1 MIAMDDKNTA
11 MLEYLRQYP
20 GLQSFLFFNSMVD
33 QIGNTSVQTVS
44 GETWEKKYVRG
55 HGIKQ
60 WDFAVVKIAQA
71 DTGTSD
77 INADETQAVQDFM
90 DWIDKQNKAGN
101 FPDFSPSKVLSIQN
115 LQNMPNFAGI
125 DNNEGTAK
133 YMFQCRVRYYE

>member
-1 MIAMDDKNTA
+1 MDNKNTA

-125 DNNEGTAK
+125 DNNESMAK

>member
-1 MIAMDDKNTA
+1 MDNKNTA

-20 GLQSFLFFNSMVD
+20 GLQSFLYFNSMVD
-33 QIGNTSVQTVS
+33 QIGNTAVQTVY
-44 GETWEKKYVRG
+44 GETWEKKFVRG

-90 DWIDKQNKAGN
+90 DWIDAQNKSQN
-101 FPDFSPSKVLSIQN
+101 FPVFDGCKILSIEN

-133 YMFQCRVRYYE
+133 YMFQCRVRYYQ

>member
-1 MIAMDDKNTA
+1 MDNKNTA
-11 MLEYLRQYP
+11 MLEYLRQYL

-90 DWIDKQNKAGN
+90 DWIDEQNKVGN

>member
-1 MIAMDDKNTA
+1 MDNKNTA
-11 MLEYLRQYP
+11 MLAYLRQYP
-20 GLQSFLFFNSMVD
+20 GLQSFLYFNSMVD
-33 QIGNTSVQTVS
+33 QIGNTAVQTVY
-44 GETWEKKYVRG
+44 GESWEKKYIRG

-90 DWIDKQNKAGN
+90 DWIDQQNKDGN
-101 FPDFSPSKVLSIQN
+101 FPDFSPGKVLSIQN

-133 YMFQCRVRYYE
+133 YMFQCRVRYYQ

>member
-1 MIAMDDKNTA
+1 MDNKNTA
-11 MLEYLRQYP
+11 MLEYLRKYP

-33 QIGNTSVQTVS
+33 QIGNTAVQTVS

-60 WDFAVVKIAQA
+60 WDFAIVKIAQA

-90 DWIDKQNKAGN
+90 DWIDEQNKAGN
-101 FPDFSPSKVLSIQN
+101 FPDFSPGVVLSIEN

-125 DNNEGTAK
+125 DQNEGAAK
-133 YMFQCRVRYYE
+133 YMFQCRVRYQV

>member
-1 MIAMDDKNTA
+1 MDNKNTA
-11 MLEYLRQYP
+11 MLAYLRQYP
-20 GLQSFLFFNSMVD
+20 GLQSFLYFNSMVD
-33 QIGNTSVQTVS
+33 QIGNTAVQTVY
-44 GETWEKKYVRG
+44 GETWEKKFVRG

-90 DWIDKQNKAGN
+90 DWIDAQNKSQN
-101 FPDFSPSKVLSIQN
+101 FPVFDGCKILSIEN

-125 DNNEGTAK
+125 DNNEGAAK

>member
-1 MIAMDDKNTA
+1 MDNKNTA

-33 QIGNTSVQTVS
+33 QIGNTAVQTVS

-90 DWIDKQNKAGN
+90 DWIEAQNKAGN
-101 FPDFSPSKVLSIQN
+101 FPDFSPGNVLSISN

>member
-1 MIAMDDKNTA
+1 MADNKNIA

-20 GLQSFLFFNSMVD
+20 GLQSFLYFNSMVD
-33 QIGNTSVQTVS
+33 QIGNTAVQTVY
-44 GETWEKKYVRG
+44 GETWEKKFVRG

-90 DWIDKQNKAGN
+90 DWIDRQNDSGN
-101 FPDFSPSKVLSIQN
+101 YPDFSPGKVLSIEN

-133 YMFQCRVRYYE
+133 YMFQCRVRYYQ

>member
-1 MIAMDDKNTA
+1 MDNKNTA

-20 GLQSFLFFNSMVD
+20 GLQSFLFFFFIVD

-90 DWIDKQNKAGN
+90 DWIDEQNKSGN
-101 FPDFSPSKVLSIQN
+101 FPDFSPSKVLSISN
-115 LQNMPNFAGI
+115 LQNMPNFAGV

>member
-1 MIAMDDKNTA
+1 MDNKNTA

-33 QIGNTSVQTVS
+33 QIGNTAVQTVY

-90 DWIDKQNKAGN
+90 DWIDEQNEIGN
-101 FPDFSPSKVLSIQN
+101 FPDFSPGKVLSIQN

>member
-1 MIAMDDKNTA
+1 MENKNTA

-33 QIGNTSVQTVS
+33 QIGNTAVQTVS

-90 DWIDKQNKAGN
+90 DWIDEQNEIGN
-101 FPDFSPSKVLSIQN
+101 FPDFSPGKVLSIQN

-125 DNNEGTAK
+125 NNNEGTAK

>member
-1 MIAMDDKNTA
+1 MDNKNTA
-11 MLEYLRQYP
+11 MLEYLRKYP

-90 DWIDKQNKAGN
+90 DWIDEQNKAGN

>member
-1 MIAMDDKNTA
+1 MDNKNTA

-55 HGIKQ
+55 NGIKQ

-90 DWIDKQNKAGN
+90 NWIDEQNKAGN
-101 FPDFSPSKVLSIQN
+101 FPDFSPSKVLAISN

-125 DNNEGTAK
+125 DNDEGTAK

>member
-1 MIAMDDKNTA
+1 MDNKNTA
-11 MLEYLRQYP
+11 MLAYLRQYP
-20 GLQSFLFFNSMVD
+20 GLQSFLYFNSMVD
-33 QIGNTSVQTVS
+33 QIGNTAVQTVY
-44 GETWEKKYVRG
+44 GEAWEKKYVRN

-90 DWIDKQNKAGN
+90 DWIDAQNKSQN
-101 FPDFSPSKVLSIQN
+101 FPVFDGCKILSVEN

-125 DNNEGTAK
+125 DNNEGAAK

>member
-1 MIAMDDKNTA
+1 MDNKNTA

-90 DWIDKQNKAGN
+90 DWIDEQNKAGN

>member
-1 MIAMDDKNTA
+1 MDNKNTA

-20 GLQSFLFFNSMVD
+20 GLQSFLFFNSMVG
-33 QIGNTSVQTVS
+33 QIGNTAVQTVS

-90 DWIDKQNKAGN
+90 DWIDEQNKTKN
-101 FPDFSPSKVLSIQN
+101 FPNFSPARVLSIQN

-125 DNNEGTAK
+125 DNNEGAAK

>member
-1 MIAMDDKNTA
+1 MDNKNTA

-20 GLQSFLFFNSMVD
+20 GLHSFLFFNSMVD

-44 GETWEKKYVRG
+44 GETWEKKYVRV

-60 WDFAVVKIAQA
+60 WDFAMVKIAQA

-90 DWIDKQNKAGN
+90 DWIDEQNKAGN

>member
-1 MIAMDDKNTA
+1 MADNKNIA

-20 GLQSFLFFNSMVD
+20 GLQSFLYFNSMVD
-33 QIGNTSVQTVS
+33 QIGNTAVQTVY

-55 HGIKQ
+55 RGIKQ

-90 DWIDKQNKAGN
+90 DWIDAQNAAEN
-101 FPDFSPSKVLSIQN
+101 FPDFFPGIVLSIEN

-125 DNNEGTAK
+125 DNNEGTVK
-133 YMFQCRVRYYE
+133 YMFQCRVRYQI

>member
-1 MIAMDDKNTA
+1 MDNKNTA
-11 MLEYLRQYP
+11 MLAYLRQYP
-20 GLQSFLFFNSMVD
+20 GLQSFLYFNSMVD
-33 QIGNTSVQTVS
+33 QIGNTSVQTVY
-44 GETWEKKYVRG
+44 GEAWEKKYVRN

-90 DWIDKQNKAGN
+90 DWIDAQNKSQN
-101 FPDFSPSKVLSIQN
+101 FPVFDGCKILSIEN

-125 DNNEGTAK
+125 DNNEGAAK

>member
-1 MIAMDDKNTA
+1 MDNKNTA

-60 WDFAVVKIAQA
+60 WDFAMVKIAQA

-90 DWIDKQNKAGN
+90 DWIDEQNKAGN

>member
-1 MIAMDDKNTA
+1 MDNKNIA

-20 GLQSFLFFNSMVD
+20 GLQSFLYFNSMVD
-33 QIGNTSVQTVS
+33 QIGNTAVQTVY
-44 GETWEKKYVRG
+44 GDTWEKRFIRER
-55 HGIKQ
+55 GIKQ
-60 WDFAVVKIAQA
+60 YDFAVVKIAQA

-90 DWIDKQNKAGN
+90 DWIDEQNRAKN
-101 FPDFSPSKVLSIQN
+101 FPDFSHNRVISIEN

-133 YMFQCRVRYYE
+133 YMFQCRVRYQV

>member
-1 MIAMDDKNTA
+1 MIAMDNKNTA

-44 GETWEKKYVRG
+44 GETWEKKYVRV

-60 WDFAVVKIAQA
+60 WDFAMVKIAQA

-90 DWIDKQNKAGN
+90 DWIDEQNKAGN

>member
-1 MIAMDDKNTA
+1 MDNKNTA

-33 QIGNTSVQTVS
+33 QIGNTAVQTVY
-44 GETWEKKYVRG
+44 GEAWEKKYVRG

-90 DWIDKQNKAGN
+90 DWIDEQNKAGN
-101 FPDFSPSKVLSIQN
+101 FPDFSPGKVLSIQN

>member
-1 MIAMDDKNTA
+1 MDNKNTA
-11 MLEYLRQYP
+11 MLNYLRQYP
-20 GLQSFLFFNSMVD
+20 GLQSFLYFNSMVD
-33 QIGNTSVQTVS
+33 QIGNTAVQTVY
-44 GETWEKKYVRG
+44 GETWEKKFVRG
-55 HGIKQ
+55 HGVKR

-90 DWIDKQNKAGN
+90 DWIEAQNAEGN
-101 FPDFSPSKVLSIQN
+101 FPDFSPGKVISIEN

-133 YMFQCRVRYYE
+133 YMFQCRVRYYQ

>member
-1 MIAMDDKNTA
+1 MDNKNTA

-90 DWIDKQNKAGN
+90 DWIDAQNAVGN
-101 FPDFSPSKVLSIQN
+101 FPDFSPGKVLSIQN

>member
-1 MIAMDDKNTA
+1 MDNKNTA

-20 GLQSFLFFNSMVD
+20 GLQSFLYFNSMVD
-33 QIGNTSVQTVS
+33 QIGNTAVQTVY
-44 GETWEKKYVRG
+44 GETWETRYVRG

-77 INADETQAVQDFM
+77 INVDETQDVQDFM
-90 DWIDKQNKAGN
+90 DWIDAQNSAEN
-101 FPDFSPSKVLSIQN
+101 FPDFSPGEVLSIEN

-133 YMFQCRVRYYE
+133 YMFQCRVRYLI

>member
-1 MIAMDDKNTA
+1 MDNKNTA

-33 QIGNTSVQTVS
+33 QIGNTAVQTVS

-90 DWIDKQNKAGN
+90 DWIEAQNKAGN
-101 FPDFSPSKVLSIQN
+101 FPDFSPGKVLSISN

>member
-1 MIAMDDKNTA
+1 MDNKNTA
-11 MLEYLRQYP
+11 MLEYLRPYP

-90 DWIDKQNKAGN
+90 DWIDEQNKAKN
-101 FPDFSPSKVLSIQN
+101 FPDFSPGKVLSVQN

-125 DNNEGTAK
+125 NNDEGTAK

>member
-1 MIAMDDKNTA
+1 MDNKNTA
-11 MLEYLRQYP
+11 MLAYLRQYP
-20 GLQSFLFFNSMVD
+20 GLQSFLYFNSMVD
-33 QIGNTSVQTVS
+33 QIGNTAVQTVY
-44 GETWEKKYVRG
+44 GETWEKKFVRG

-90 DWIDKQNKAGN
+90 DWIDAQNKSQN
-101 FPDFSPSKVLSIQN
+101 FPVFDGCKILSIQN

-125 DNNEGTAK
+125 DNNEGAAK